1 MKHVFV
7 LATGRSGTHYLH
19 SLCRANVRDAF
30 CRHEPYFPPRNP
42 NMFGKAVDAHTRGD
56 TAEVRRLV
64 EKKQRYVS
72 GLRAGVYIE
81 TSHAFLKSYYDLAPE
96 YFDNIRVFYLLRDPV
111 KTALSEA
118 NREQALDRV
127 CFPFRRYRGADGKK
141 YFRWSLTGNE
151 PIYQP
156 FRGESLTLFQRYFL
170 QWIEIQNRAM
180 WFLDRFGMHD
190 RCVVLDSPREL
201 NDPRCMKAAFE
212 KLDLP
217 RQLSDVKLTGGKNR
231 TPGVPTVVTQ
241 NEEQEA
247 EALLKRIPCD
257 YLTIFQRPLFDRFAW
272 TSRLLKHVALSE
284 TRSVPP
290 QRRA

>member
-1 MKHVFV
+1 
-7 LATGRSGTHYLH
+7 
-19 SLCRANVRDAF
+19 
-30 CRHEPYFPPRNP
+30 
-42 NMFGKAVDAHTRGD
+42 MFGKAVDAHTRGD
-56 TAEVRRLV
+56 TTEVRRLV
-64 EKKQRYVS
+64 EKKRRYIS
-72 GLRAGVYIE
+72 GLRVGAYIE
-81 TSHAFLKSYYDLAPE
+81 TSHAFLKSYYDIAPE
-96 YFDNIRVFYLLRDPV
+96 YFADIRVFYLLRDPV

-118 NREQALDRV
+118 NRERVLDRV
-127 CFPFRRYRGADGKK
+127 GFPFRRYRGADGKK

-151 PIYQP
+151 SIYQP
-156 FRGESLTLFQRYFL
+156 FLGEPLSLFQRYFL

-180 WFLDRFGMHD
+180 WFLDRFEMHD

-201 NDPRCMKAAFE
+201 NDPRCLKAAFE
-212 KLDLP
+212 KLELP
-217 RQLSDVKLTGGKNR
+217 RQYSDVKLTGGKNR

-247 EALLKRIPCD
+247 EVLLKRIPCD

-272 TSRLLKHVALSE
+272 TSRLLKHVALSD